1 MSTLACHVGF
11 LILATLLSQDTAQG
25 NLLPPK
31 DEAKPAARVSA
42 IVEWQEGRVIP
53 VRVPVTAPGRESMT
67 TISFPEEAIEAAIT
81 GWGDADITAIQ
92 KRGLLFIRLAKK
104 SEGQLNVIG
113 GSGTH
118 YLLYLTGSDGPD
130 PDAYDTYVKIR
141 KKEPTPPSD
150 ALPKHPNHRPSGAL
164 ELIQAMRQGLHPEN
178 VKILRANHELAY
190 ESPTLEMR
198 LAYVYD
204 AQSYRGFIYEV
215 KNRTDFGQ
223 SVDASRL
230 RGKGTALILTALK
243 ENVLLPKATTR
254 LYVVTWKD

>member
-1 MSTLACHVGF
+1 MTPTSRSGRKSRPR
-11 LILATLLSQDTAQG
+11 LATLL
-25 NLLPPK
+25 PK
-31 DEAKPAARVSA
+31 R
-42 IVEWQEGRVIP
+42 Q
-53 VRVPVTAPGRESMT
+53 
-67 TISFPEEAIEAAIT
+67 
-81 GWGDADITAIQ
+81 
-92 KRGLLFIRLAKK
+92 
-104 SEGQLNVIG
+104 
-113 GSGTH
+113 
-118 YLLYLTGSDGPD
+118 
-130 PDAYDTYVKIR
+130 
-141 KKEPTPPSD
+141 
-150 ALPKHPNHRPSGAL
+150 NHRPSGAL

-215 KNRTDFGQ
+215 KNRTDLGQ